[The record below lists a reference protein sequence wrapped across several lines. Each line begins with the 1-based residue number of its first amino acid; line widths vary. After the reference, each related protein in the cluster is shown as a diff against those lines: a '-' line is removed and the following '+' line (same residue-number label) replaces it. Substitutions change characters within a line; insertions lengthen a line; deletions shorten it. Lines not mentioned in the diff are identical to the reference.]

1 MLRSS
6 GISAAFHVLQNSLM
20 TSSSCSLQNDG
31 FVTTT
36 EPIFLTSRDIGL
48 CERVLRD
55 CLSLMMM
62 MVI

>member
-1 MLRSS
+1 
-6 GISAAFHVLQNSLM
+6 M

-36 EPIFLTSRDIGL
+36 EPIFLASRDIGL

-55 CLSLMMM
+55 RLSLMMVMVM
-62 MVI
+62 MMMMMMMMI